1 MFAAGKGAI
10 NAIPSAPP
18 TTEVGGIT
26 FWEDGSYSIVVPSGV
41 YQITAVAIGGGAGG
55 AGSIGQSGGDG
66 GGGGG
71 GGALSYVNNLSVTP
85 GETLTVVVGAG
96 GAGGTGGVSS
106 RTGGFPGGDSYIRR
120 SATNLLLAKGGSGGG
135 LNSGGQGGSS
145 TSGVGDVKYS
155 GGDGGAGED
164 ASAAY
169 GGGGG
174 GAAGYSGVGGS
185 GYDNVTNDPPT
196 AGSGGGGGGSYY
208 STGTAYGGGTLFYGE
223 GTGGAAGTG
232 VSASGRL
239 GSSLGGSLSGPI
251 NPGRS
256 GAGARGNNGSGGSGD
271 SGSAGALRILWGN
284 SPSFPTTNVSTNT
297 VSCVSTGASSSS
309 TINIPSG
316 VTTGDTVVLVD
327 QALSST
333 STPTAVTP
341 SGFTSIL
348 TQSGGTYG
356 RYNISYKVITDPAD
370 AGTTLTGMN
379 GDTNKKIILVFR
391 GSRGYSRTTSG
402 SDVSSGGFNTTATP
416 SSVTVSDTSVDGYA
430 DGIPI
435 VFSMFYGSSG
445 ISTGTDTTFSGATY
459 VAGPDNTFWVGYKI
473 YSQSTTSFS
482 DTISMTDRGTN
493 SLICVRMF
501 GY

>member
-1 MFAAGKGAI
+1 MFAASKGVPGVVAVI
-10 NAIPSAPP
+10 PP

-26 FWEDGSYSIVVPSGV
+26 FWTDGSYSIVVPSGV
-41 YQITAVAIGGGAGG
+41 YQITAVGIGGGAGG

-96 GAGGTGGVSS
+96 GAGGAGGVSS

-120 SATNLLLAKGGSGGG
+120 SATNLLLAKGGGGGG
-135 LNSGGQGGSS
+135 LNNGGQGGSS
-145 TSGVGDVKYS
+145 TIGVGDVKYS

-164 ASAAY
+164 ASIAY

-208 STGTAYGGGTLFYGE
+208 NSGGIAYGGGTLFYGE
-223 GTGGAAGTG
+223 GTSGVAGTG

-256 GAGARGNNGSGGSGD
+256 GSGARGNNGSGGSGE

-341 SGFTSIL
+341 SGFTSML

-356 RYNISYKVITDPAD
+356 RYNISYKVITNPAD

-391 GSRGYSRTTSG
+391 GSRGYSRTTSNI
-402 SDVSSGGFNTTATP
+402 STGGFNTTATP

-473 YSQSTTSFS
+473 YGQSTTSFS

-493 SLICVRMF
+493 SLVCVQMF

>member
-1 MFAAGKGAI
+1 M
-10 NAIPSAPP
+10 
-18 TTEVGGIT
+18 
-26 FWEDGSYSIVVPSGV
+26 
-41 YQITAVAIGGGAGG
+41 
-55 AGSIGQSGGDG
+55 
-66 GGGGG
+66 
-71 GGALSYVNNLSVTP
+71 
-85 GETLTVVVGAG
+85 
-96 GAGGTGGVSS
+96 
-106 RTGGFPGGDSYIRR
+106 
-120 SATNLLLAKGGSGGG
+120 
-135 LNSGGQGGSS
+135 SS
-145 TSGVGDVKYS
+145 T
-155 GGDGGAGED
+155 
-164 ASAAY
+164 
-169 GGGGG
+169 
-174 GAAGYSGVGGS
+174 
-185 GYDNVTNDPPT
+185 
-196 AGSGGGGGGSYY
+196 GSYY

-256 GAGARGNNGSGGSGD
+256 GSGARGNNGSGGSGE